1 MDDQDEQ
8 MRQVYRALRDFLK
21 RSGWTTER
29 IAETIGLPAS
39 TTAANAIDTSAE
51 QFAYL
56 TAEHILQLR
65 KAALRV
71 VLQNLAEVRSRA
83 AEERSFA
90 A

>member
-1 MDDQDEQ
+1 
-8 MRQVYRALRDFLK
+8 MRQVYRALRDLLK
-21 RSGWTTER
+21 RSGWTTDL
-29 IAETIGLPAS
+29 IAEAIGLPAS
-39 TTAANAIDTSAE
+39 TTAANAIDASAE
-51 QFAYL
+51 EFAGL
-56 TAEHILQLR
+56 TDEHILLLR